1 MLFTGDMPNKFLD
14 KLNIKFDFLF
24 LDSSHVTPGEFI
36 NLIEAMP
43 FLNENAII
51 VLDDIVFHMSHIFK
65 KIIKGKSNKLTSTQ
79 NYLFSALY
87 GDKIIINHFN
97 KISNIG
103 AIFLYKNQK
112 DHYLDYFFLL
122 MNIWENM
129 PSKAQIND
137 LRIFIKKYYK
147 NDLYL
152 KIFEESVIYNIKLL
166 KFLK

>member
-1 MLFTGDMPNKFLD
+1 MFFTGDMPNKFLD

-24 LDSSHVTPGEFI
+24 LDTSHVTPGEFI
-36 NLIEAMP
+36 NLIETMP

-51 VLDDIVFHMSHIFK
+51 VLHDIIFHLSKIYK

-129 PSKAQIND
+129 PSEAQIND

-152 KIFEESVIYNIKLL
+152 KIFEISVIYNKKLL